1 MRHMPAAMVHAGGG
15 ALFMMTTK
23 FAPQETIK
31 KNKTTKQ
38 MQSKPPPSQP
48 YPTQNNNTKSQ
59 AKTNH
64 PNKHPA
70 LSNTL
75 TVEMQYFQM
84 RKMHQR

>member
-1 MRHMPAAMVHAGGG
+1 MPAAMVHGGG
-15 ALFMMTTK
+15 GVLLIMMTK
-23 FAPQETIK
+23 FE
-31 KNKTTKQ
+31 NFE

-64 PNKHPA
+64 RNKHPA
-70 LSNTL
+70 PSNKL
-75 TVEMQYFQM
+75 TVEIQFFQM